1 MADILKSE
9 CQCHPQPGRER
20 ERESF
25 LCLNTTISPCFVL
38 AGAGA
43 GQTDRMS
50 RSPQPPQH
58 LQDLIDLTINALI
71 SDGLEDAK
79 RRCIE
84 SCEKEREISINQ
96 LKLEISS
103 AREEVDE
110 AQQSLLRKKENLR
123 NLKSKLES
131 ETIKLVSNLKST
143 TEVES
148 ESFRKCLNEVLVLS
162 FIEEVIRC
170 GGDGLEV

>member
-1 MADILKSE
+1 
-9 CQCHPQPGRER
+9 
-20 ERESF
+20 
-25 LCLNTTISPCFVL
+25 
-38 AGAGA
+38 
-43 GQTDRMS
+43 MS

-58 LQDLIDLTINALI
+58 LQDFIDLTINALI

-79 RRCIE
+79 SRCIE
-84 SCEKEREISINQ
+84 SCENEREIFINQ
-96 LKLEISS
+96 LELEISS

-143 TEVES
+143 EVES
-148 ESFRKCLNEVLVLS
+148 ESFRKCLNEVSVLS
-162 FIEEVIRC
+162 FIYR
-170 GGDGLEV
+170 GGYKVWR